1 VLIKFILFL
10 FKIII
15 PVITRIEVHGDV
27 KALNRDRQINVV
39 NHIGILEVL
48 LAYYFINREDI
59 IMILAE
65 KHQSRKFINW
75 LAGQLNATFIDRYN
89 ADLSTTRK
97 VLRRL
102 QDGGVMTVAP
112 EGTRSPDGSLQKG
125 RMGVSYLASKTGALV
140 LPAAVIGTEDAVVKS
155 KLLHLQPVP
164 VTIWIGEPFTIPPIS
179 GGNRREKL
187 QEYTDEIMCHIAAL
201 LPEER
206 RGYYTNHPRLKE
218 LLASQTNP

>member
-1 VLIKFILFL
+1 
-10 FKIII
+10 
-15 PVITRIEVHGDV
+15 
-27 KALNRDRQINVV
+27 
-39 NHIGILEVL
+39 
-48 LAYYFINREDI
+48 
-59 IMILAE
+59 
-65 KHQSRKFINW
+65 
-75 LAGQLNATFIDRYN
+75 
-89 ADLSTTRK
+89 
-97 VLRRL
+97 
-102 QDGGVMTVAP
+102 
-112 EGTRSPDGSLQKG
+112 
-125 RMGVSYLASKTGALV
+125 MGVSYLASKTGALV

>member
-1 VLIKFILFL
+1 MLIKFILFF

>member
-1 VLIKFILFL
+1 VLIKFILFF

>member
-1 VLIKFILFL
+1 MLIKFILFF

-218 LLASQTNP
+218 LLASQTNL

>member
-1 VLIKFILFL
+1 MLIKFILFF

-164 VTIWIGEPFTIPPIS
+164 VTIWIGEPFTIPPIA

-218 LLASQTNP
+218 LLASQTNL

>member
-1 VLIKFILFL
+1 MLIKFILFF

-155 KLLHLQPVP
+155 KLLHLQPVL

>member
-1 VLIKFILFL
+1 MLIKFILFL

>member
-1 VLIKFILFL
+1 LLIKIILFL

-15 PVITRIEVHGDV
+15 PVITKIEIHGDP
-27 KALNRDRQINVV
+27 KRLNRDRQINVV

-48 LAYYFINREDI
+48 LTYYIIDRDDI

-65 KHQSRKFINW
+65 KHQSSRFINW
-75 LAGQLNATFIDRYN
+75 IAGQLNATFIDRYN

-102 QDGGVMTVAP
+102 QEGAVMAVAP
-112 EGTRSPDGSLQKG
+112 EGTRSPDGCLQKG
-125 RMGVSYLASKTGALV
+125 RMGASYLASKTGATV

-155 KLLHLQPVP
+155 KLLHLQRIP
-164 VTIWIGEPFTIPPIS
+164 VTLWIGDPFTIPPIS

-206 RGYYTNHPRLKE
+206 RGYYADHPRLKE
-218 LLASQTNP
+218 LLAAQAKP